1 MDGVDII
8 SVVDVLGI
16 LDGGCGSCWWTDA
29 VVSSEC
35 VVDMAGFENN
45 TATSDGELLERW
57 YPRDAVVEQGVAAVD
72 GDVPNTDVA

>member
-8 SVVDVLGI
+8 SVEVDVLGI
-16 LDGGCGSCWWTDA
+16 SASGCGSGWWTTDA

-45 TATSDGELLERW
+45 TATSDGELLER
-57 YPRDAVVEQGVAAVD
+57 
-72 GDVPNTDVA
+72 